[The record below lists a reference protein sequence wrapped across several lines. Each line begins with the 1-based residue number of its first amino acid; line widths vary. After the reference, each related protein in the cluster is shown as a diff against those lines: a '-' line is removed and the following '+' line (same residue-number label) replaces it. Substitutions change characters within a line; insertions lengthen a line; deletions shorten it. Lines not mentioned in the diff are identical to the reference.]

1 MPSDNTVL
9 LQFLMTIETIKFIC
23 GIIATAIGISS
34 FYPYL
39 RDLFKHKTQPHTYT
53 WLIWT
58 ILQVTG
64 VIAMYNNGA
73 GIGALTLAVG
83 AIFCGYIFILSLKY
97 GSKNITTFDTLCLI
111 GALISIAVYFFLHNA
126 VMAVILI
133 TVIDLA
139 GFLPTLRKAYSE
151 PYSETLSM
159 YALFFVSS
167 GFNLVAIGVY
177 SITTTLYPATIMC
190 TNAICCI
197 ILWVRRR

>member
-1 MPSDNTVL
+1 MNTHL
-9 LQFLMTIETIKFIC
+9 IKTAC
-23 GIIATAIGISS
+23 GVIATIIGVSS

-39 RDLFKHKTQPHTYT
+39 RDVFKHKTQPHTYT

-64 VIAMYNNGA
+64 VLAMYTTGA

-111 GALISIAVYFFLHNA
+111 GALISITVYFFMHDA
-126 VMAVILI
+126 VLAVILI
-133 TVIDLA
+133 TVIDLV
-139 GFLPTLRKAYSE
+139 GFLPTMRKAYSE

-177 SITTTLYPATIMC
+177 SITTTLYPATIMF
-190 TNAICCI
+190 TNLLCCL
-197 ILWVRRR
+197 ILWSRRRIN

>member
-1 MPSDNTVL
+1 MNAPS
-9 LQFLMTIETIKFIC
+9 ETIKTTC
-23 GIIATAIGISS
+23 GIIATIIGTAS

-39 RDLFKHKTQPHTYT
+39 RDMLRRKTEPHTYT

-64 VIAMYNNGA
+64 VMAMFNSGA
-73 GIGALTLAVG
+73 GIGALPLTVGAFFCG
-83 AIFCGYIFILSLKY
+83 AIFFLSLKF

-111 GALISIAVYFFLHNA
+111 GALASIGVYFFLHNA
-126 VMAVILI
+126 VLAVILI
-133 TVIDLA
+133 TVIDLV
-139 GFLPTLRKAYSE
+139 GFLPTMRKAYSE

-167 GFNLVAIGVY
+167 VFSLVAIGVY

-190 TNAICCI
+190 TNLICCT
-197 ILWVRRR
+197 ILWARRR